1 MTSAARLVSE
11 ECAGA
16 GWGDPEVIDVRRT
29 RELVI
34 KSRWD
39 ANALPIYKR
48 EKAAGMRETVQQR
61 RSLIERYN
69 NSMAGGPMRSL

>member
-1 MTSAARLVSE
+1 MTSVARLVSE

-48 EKAAGMRETVQQR
+48 EKAAGMREAVQQR